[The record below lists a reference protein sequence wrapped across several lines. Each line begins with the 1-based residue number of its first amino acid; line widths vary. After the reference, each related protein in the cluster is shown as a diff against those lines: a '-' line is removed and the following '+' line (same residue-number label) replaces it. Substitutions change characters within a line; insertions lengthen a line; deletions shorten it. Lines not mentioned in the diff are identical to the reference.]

1 MEESTTLPFLLF
13 ILSVLLMS
21 NWAESDVME
30 RKSYEM
36 FTNCVSRTYFRKKIK
51 INTCTF
57 HPFFGCLEAVG
68 DEALTSILFQHLNCG
83 KMVFSYFVFGKL
95 TSSGLPA

>member
-30 RKSYEM
+30 RKSCINVNKLR
-36 FTNCVSRTYFRKKIK
+36 FPHIFKKKNQIK

-68 DEALTSILFQHLNCG
+68 DEALTSILF
-83 KMVFSYFVFGKL
+83 
-95 TSSGLPA
+95 

>member
-30 RKSYEM
+30 RKSCRNIYK
-36 FTNCVSRTYFRKKIK
+36 SRFPHIFKKKQI
-51 INTCTF
+51 
-57 HPFFGCLEAVG
+57 
-68 DEALTSILFQHLNCG
+68 
-83 KMVFSYFVFGKL
+83 
-95 TSSGLPA
+95 

>member
-36 FTNCVSRTYFRKKIK
+36 FTNCVSRTYLRKQQI
-51 INTCTF
+51 
-57 HPFFGCLEAVG
+57 
-68 DEALTSILFQHLNCG
+68 
-83 KMVFSYFVFGKL
+83 
-95 TSSGLPA
+95 

>member
-30 RKSYEM
+30 RKSCEM
-36 FTNCVSRTYFRKKIK
+36 FTKCVSRTFKKKQIK
-51 INTCTF
+51 NTCTF

-83 KMVFSYFVFGKL
+83 KMVFSYFVCGKL